1 MDTECWKFGNLEI
14 WKAQLGTHKIK
25 KVYTLKKKHWIKTLS

>member
-1 MDTECWKFGNLEI
+1 MDTECWKFGN